1 MVYTGAEGA
10 AAARAAMIQAVKA
23 SGVIVRV
30 DPGEFVKLLAKDESP
45 LVVTSIGGF
54 FTKKFQYLTSY
65 KGLAFFTSSVT
76 QLQLPY
82 KAEIVGAGKIWM
94 PQ

>member
-1 MVYTGAEGA
+1 MTYTGAESA

-23 SGVIVRV
+23 SGTLVRV
-30 DPGEFVKLLAKDESP
+30 EPEEFNKLLAKMEAP
-45 LVVTSIGGF
+45 LVVTATGGL
-54 FTKKFQYLTSY
+54 FTRKFLYLTSY
-65 KGLAFFTSSVT
+65 KGLAFFASSRT

-82 KAEIVGAGKIWM
+82 KAEVVAAGKIWM